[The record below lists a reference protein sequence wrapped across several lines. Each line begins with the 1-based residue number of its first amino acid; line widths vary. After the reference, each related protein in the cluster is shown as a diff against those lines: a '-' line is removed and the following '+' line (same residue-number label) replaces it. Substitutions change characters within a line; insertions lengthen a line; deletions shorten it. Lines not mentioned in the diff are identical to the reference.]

1 VKKSVVC
8 ILLLVFLF
16 STASCAKPDGTDNPS
31 AGDIQNSESAPQ
43 VSSTDENPP
52 TSAADTSAPQY
63 GGTLRVVMA
72 SEGASPIGV
81 PWETYGIEIYLTIPF
96 IETLFIETPTGEI
109 LPALAESYKLDEE
122 NLELRVK
129 VREGIKFHD
138 GSDFNA
144 EVAVWNLQQSF
155 DHGGN
160 LNTAITSI
168 EQRGDYEFALVFDS
182 WQNNLVSGIAQRPNA
197 MISKEAF
204 EKNGIEWARDNP
216 VGTGPFVFQEYV
228 KSGYIKTVRNENY
241 WKEGLPYLDGMDIEF
256 IRDTMTQNIALQ
268 ATGEQRI
275 DSLGSTNAEQISM
288 FRDMGYNVISQ
299 SIGTL
304 VLVPSSA
311 NEDSPLADRD
321 VRLALSFALDRDAI
335 CAGRGFGILNPAYQ
349 TVGDGYKARLPDS
362 DGLPGFDPDRAKE
375 LLAQAGYP
383 DGFKTTLIAQP
394 GMADRDVVVAI
405 QGQLAAIGIQA
416 EVEFPDSGGYTSMR
430 SGGWEGILVQ
440 SHRSLPVIEGTF
452 TLIYSTNTNLYS
464 SMWKPDELE
473 EQIQTAAGTFDD
485 GSAIR
490 TVHKTILD
498 NILVVPIFY
507 LYESTINRPYI
518 EKADWQD
525 YGPQVQPEYTWF
537 SGN

>member
-1 VKKSVVC
+1 
-8 ILLLVFLF
+8 
-16 STASCAKPDGTDNPS
+16 
-31 AGDIQNSESAPQ
+31 
-43 VSSTDENPP
+43 
-52 TSAADTSAPQY
+52 
-63 GGTLRVVMA
+63 
-72 SEGASPIGV
+72 
-81 PWETYGIEIYLTIPF
+81 
-96 IETLFIETPTGEI
+96 
-109 LPALAESYKLDEE
+109 
-122 NLELRVK
+122 
-129 VREGIKFHD
+129 
-138 GSDFNA
+138 
-144 EVAVWNLQQSF
+144 
-155 DHGGN
+155 
-160 LNTAITSI
+160 
-168 EQRGDYEFALVFDS
+168 
-182 WQNNLVSGIAQRPNA
+182 
-197 MISKEAF
+197 
-204 EKNGIEWARDNP
+204 
-216 VGTGPFVFQEYV
+216 VFQEYV

-241 WKEGLPYLDGMDIEF
+241 WKAGLPYLDGMDIEF

-268 ATGEQRI
+268 AAGEQRI

-288 FRDMGYNVISQ
+288 FRDMGYKVISQ

-362 DGLPGFDPDRAKE
+362 DCLPGFDPVRAKE

-383 DGFKTTLIAQP
+383 NGFKTTLIAQP

-405 QGQLAAIGIQA
+405 QGQLAAVGIQA

-464 SMWKPDELE
+464 SMWKPTELE
-473 EQIQTAAGTFDD
+473 EQIQTAVGTFDD

-498 NILVVPIFY
+498 NVLVVPIFY

-537 SGN
+537 SGS